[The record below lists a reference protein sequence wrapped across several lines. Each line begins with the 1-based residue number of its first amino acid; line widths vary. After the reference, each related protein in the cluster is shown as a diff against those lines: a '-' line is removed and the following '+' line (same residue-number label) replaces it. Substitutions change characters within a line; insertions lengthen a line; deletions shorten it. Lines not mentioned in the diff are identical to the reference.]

1 MTGLVRTD
9 RERVAWLQLDRP
21 DNGNALSTD
30 LLKQLRAQLVSVQ
43 DDPGIRVVV
52 LSGAGHV
59 FCAGADIKE
68 FGPDSPPQQS
78 LARVRLVAQVLN
90 QIRELEQPAIAAVN
104 GPALGAGWGLALA
117 CDLCFA
123 VSGATFSLPE
133 VAKGFRLPSALVN
146 RLIQVVGPVRAAEA
160 VLGGARYDTDQ
171 AVASGWATR
180 LFPDREA
187 LNEHT
192 WRFAVEL
199 ASRPRHALA
208 AATQPLRR
216 NPVSELSPPPEYA
229 WNEE

>member
-21 DNGNALSTD
+21 NSKNALSTD
-30 LLKQLRAQLVSVQ
+30 LLKQLRAQLTSVQ

-52 LSGAGHV
+52 LSGAGDV

-68 FGPDSPPQQS
+68 FGPDSPPRQS

-104 GPALGAGWGLALA
+104 GLALGAGWGLALA
-117 CDLCFA
+117 CDLCFV

-133 VAKGFRLPSALVN
+133 VAKGLRLPSALVN

-160 VLGGARYDTDQ
+160 VMGGATYDTDQ
-171 AVASGWATR
+171 AMTFGWATR
-180 LFPDREA
+180 VFADHQA
-187 LNEHT
+187 LDEHT
-192 WRFAVEL
+192 WRFAIEL
-199 ASRPRHALA
+199 ASKPRHALA

-216 NPVSELSPPPEYA
+216 NPITELSPPPEYA